1 MQTQPTCADKLF
13 LLHLSHV
20 VPPQVRRGH
29 ALRVKTQTGALA
41 QPLRQPGHVAVTLQV
56 VGVQAT
62 GEGEGGG
69 MRSVRR
75 SQEEGDRQVARKDG
89 GWEEGGGRRNNR
101 FEDGGDRSRVGGDRE
116 MLDRSI
122 NCTNRHG

>member
-1 MQTQPTCADKLF
+1 MQTRPTCADKLF

-62 GEGEGGG
+62 GEGEEG

-75 SQEEGDRQVARKDG
+75 SQEEGDRQVTRKDG
-89 GWEEGGGRRNNR
+89 GKGEEK
-101 FEDGGDRSRVGGDRE
+101 
-116 MLDRSI
+116 
-122 NCTNRHG
+122 